1 MKTEIDY
8 EAIENATS
16 KITTGFRCDPELK
29 LQLADEATELGISL
43 SEHLENI
50 LCNRNA
56 FAIEKAQLKGEVEKH
71 KMDKEVQSN
80 EISKLKNELET
91 QKKEIEQLNIKV
103 KGATTVSGFLSHPFL
118 LNLFNR
124 LKGQKDT
131 IDGFDGKKY
140 SFQYNSPSDLL
151 LAMIYSFKL
160 KK

>member
-29 LQLADEATELGISL
+29 LQMAEEATNLGITL

-56 FAIEKAQLKGEVEKH
+56 FAIEKAQLKGEIEKH
-71 KMDKEVQSN
+71 IREKEVQSL
-80 EISKLKNELET
+80 EISRLKNESEA
-91 QKKEIEQLNIKV
+91 QKKELEQLQTKV
-103 KGATTVSGFLSHPFL
+103 AVAAPVVGFLSHPFL
-118 LNLFNR
+118 LNLFDK
-124 LKGQKDT
+124 LKGQKDI
-131 IDGFDGKKY
+131 IDGSDGKKY
-140 SFQYNSPSDLL
+140 SFEYKSPSDLL

>member
-29 LQLADEATELGISL
+29 LQLAEEATELGISL

-56 FAIEKAQLKGEVEKH
+56 FAIERVQLKGEIETH
-71 KMDKEVQSN
+71 KKDKEVQSN
-80 EISKLKNELET
+80 EISKLKDDIET
-91 QKKEIEQLNIKV
+91 QKKEIEQLQTKV
-103 KGATTVSGFLSHPFL
+103 GVAAPVVGFLSHPFL
-118 LNLFNR
+118 LNLFEK
-124 LKGQKDT
+124 LKGQKDV
-131 IDGFDGKKY
+131 IDGSDGKKY
-140 SFQYNSPSDLL
+140 SFEYKSTSDLL